1 MTGAPAL
8 EETTRMTNQST
19 PPSGATDDPVAVYE
33 AEMEHP
39 EPDRQP
45 IADRLERVVLGIGSV
60 VMWAN
65 VALIG
70 VIIAQVGLRY
80 LFSMNYPKLDEMQWH
95 LYGLTTMVGLSY
107 AMVKDSHVRV
117 DIFYGGLN
125 DHSKRIIEVVGIL
138 ALLVPF
144 IYLMIDQ
151 GFDYF
156 QESFRLNERSSSP
169 TGLPARWAFK
179 AVMPISFVL
188 LGVVALARLIH
199 DGHALM
205 TRDRGEGAGLGRI
218 AILLIVFAA
227 LIWGVS
233 SFVEATEEKLVVA
246 MFLSFIG
253 LLFVGFP
260 VAWVLAGVGVAYCGV
275 AYMFDNDMMA
285 WTGLE
290 STLTGLDYLT
300 LGAVVNRI
308 YATMSN
314 AVLVALPMFIFM
326 GLMLD
331 ESGVAEKLMMSMQRM
346 FGTVRGGL
354 ALTVVTIGIILAAST
369 GIVGASVV
377 LLGVLS
383 LPAMLAQGYS
393 KPLATGAIAASGTLG
408 ILIPPSIMLVIMADQ
423 MALSVGDLFMAA
435 LIPGLM
441 VGGLYLAFIYILGL
455 IRPDMM
461 PLPEGAKTADW
472 EAVKEMMVAV
482 LPPVILIL
490 AVLGSIFAGL
500 TTPTEAS
507 GVGALGATLLAVA
520 YRKLNLR
527 KLVNVCVAT
536 FNTTAYIFAIFVG
549 ATVFSYVLRELG
561 GDELIEHI
569 ITSAGFG
576 PNGTILFILFV
587 VFILGFFLD
596 WIEITL
602 IVLPLMRP
610 IVKALGFDIEGFG
623 VLDEPTLIWF
633 VIMVAVT
640 LQTSFLTPPVGFA
653 LFYLK
658 GVCPPEVKLSHI
670 YLGVIPFVLLQ
681 LTGLTLLFLF
691 PTLATWLPAVAY

>member
-1 MTGAPAL
+1 
-8 EETTRMTNQST
+8 MTNQST

-188 LGVVALARLIH
+188 LGVAALARLIH

-290 STLTGLDYLT
+290 ST
-300 LGAVVNRI
+300 
-308 YATMSN
+308 
-314 AVLVALPMFIFM
+314 
-326 GLMLD
+326 
-331 ESGVAEKLMMSMQRM
+331 
-346 FGTVRGGL
+346 
-354 ALTVVTIGIILAAST
+354 
-369 GIVGASVV
+369 
-377 LLGVLS
+377 
-383 LPAMLAQGYS
+383 
-393 KPLATGAIAASGTLG
+393 
-408 ILIPPSIMLVIMADQ
+408 
-423 MALSVGDLFMAA
+423 
-435 LIPGLM
+435 
-441 VGGLYLAFIYILGL
+441 
-455 IRPDMM
+455 
-461 PLPEGAKTADW
+461 
-472 EAVKEMMVAV
+472 
-482 LPPVILIL
+482 
-490 AVLGSIFAGL
+490 
-500 TTPTEAS
+500 
-507 GVGALGATLLAVA
+507 
-520 YRKLNLR
+520 
-527 KLVNVCVAT
+527 
-536 FNTTAYIFAIFVG
+536 
-549 ATVFSYVLRELG
+549 
-561 GDELIEHI
+561 
-569 ITSAGFG
+569 
-576 PNGTILFILFV
+576 
-587 VFILGFFLD
+587 
-596 WIEITL
+596 
-602 IVLPLMRP
+602 
-610 IVKALGFDIEGFG
+610 
-623 VLDEPTLIWF
+623 
-633 VIMVAVT
+633 
-640 LQTSFLTPPVGFA
+640 
-653 LFYLK
+653 
-658 GVCPPEVKLSHI
+658 
-670 YLGVIPFVLLQ
+670 
-681 LTGLTLLFLF
+681 
-691 PTLATWLPAVAY
+691 